1 MKPIQPWVKQSIIWS
16 VWMSLCMS
24 VLFPLFSHEEISLQ
38 RSLTAF
44 LVFTPFGFLFGY
56 FFVRK
61 RTNKK
66 LRQ

>member
-1 MKPIQPWVKQSIIWS
+1 
-16 VWMSLCMS
+16 MS
-24 VLFPLFSHEEISLQ
+24 VLFPLFSHEEISLN
-38 RSLTAF
+38 RSLTAL

-66 LRQ
+66 LQQ